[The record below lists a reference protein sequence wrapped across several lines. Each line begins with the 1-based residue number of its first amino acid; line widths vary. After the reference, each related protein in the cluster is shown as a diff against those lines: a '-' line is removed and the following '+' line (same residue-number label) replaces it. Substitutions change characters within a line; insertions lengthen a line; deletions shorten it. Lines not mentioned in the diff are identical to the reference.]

1 MKHQHKT
8 LLASML
14 LAGVF
19 GVAHLA
25 AAAPT
30 YTISDVLVPPDQYSG
45 EADLTPAPVWKPH
58 ETAAASAPTYW
69 ISSNERGAEEGPP
82 GQEQQ
87 FDNMAGITIFE
98 YGTNAVLSTLN
109 IEKACIPVVLPDGT
123 LMKKFGGCAP
133 QGAEGHPR
141 HPHGIAIDDANK
153 IAWQVIE
160 HSGLQWNRTR
170 TGFVKANNT
179 DDESGILV
187 AYDISDLTNPK
198 ILAGYVTGHAAEE
211 DVVNPINHKV
221 YVGNHEPSPTNVGCF
236 VSVIDRSA
244 AKPYKFIDLPGTD
257 CVQGVGVDPV
267 LNTVNG
273 TTHFGEK
280 MYTFNSSNDTVAY
293 SVNIRPAFDA
303 FIQTLPPDEQFEIPP
318 DWIIHMHDLATDGVN
333 HRAYQTIHTIA
344 PPEEITDEEG
354 EEVETATEG
363 AEITGRWVA
372 EVDTNPASATF
383 KAVNIIDLSNGQSVP
398 EVPDHHDAVAT
409 GLPYDQLFIHGHFL
423 DVDPARNA
431 LLVSGEHTGNLAVVD
446 VPAAWAAPRTLEQV
460 VSISRLIPNCTPDEL
475 EPHVHG
481 VDIQQTTGTA
491 YVSDEGEHC
500 YYESVTILQPN

>member
-1 MKHQHKT
+1 MMKRHQKT
-8 LLASML
+8 LLLSLMV
-14 LAGVF
+14 AGVF
-19 GVAHLA
+19 GATHLA
-25 AAAPT
+25 AAAPS

-58 ETAAASAPTYW
+58 ETGAAAAPAYW

-82 GQEQQ
+82 GQTTQ
-87 FDNMAGITIFE
+87 FENMAGISIFA

-109 IEKACIPVVLPDGT
+109 IENACIPVVLPDGT
-123 LMKKFGGCAP
+123 LMKQFGGCAP

-141 HPHGIAIDDANK
+141 HPHGVTIDDSRGVAY
-153 IAWQVIE
+153 QVIE

-170 TGFVKANNT
+170 TGFSRARNT
-179 DDESGILV
+179 DVESGLLV

-198 ILAGYVTGHAAEE
+198 ILRGYVTGHAAEE
-211 DVVNPINHKV
+211 AVVNPINHKI

-236 VSVIDRSA
+236 VSVIDPSVAR
-244 AKPYKFIDLPGTD
+244 PYKFIDLPGTD
-257 CVQGVGVDPV
+257 CVQGVGVDPA

-280 MYTFNSSNDTVAY
+280 MYTFNSANDSVAY
-293 SVNIRPAFDA
+293 SVDIRGPFNAFVADL
-303 FIQTLPPDEQFEIPP
+303 LPSEQFTIPAG
-318 DWIIHMHDLATDGVN
+318 WIVHLHDLATDAVN

-344 PPEEITDEEG
+344 TA
-354 EEVETATEG
+354 EEVASEDDEGSTTAPE
-363 AEITGRWVA
+363 ADEITGRWVA

-383 KAVNIIDLSNGQSVP
+383 KQVTIIDLSNGQSVP
-398 EVPDHHDAVAT
+398 AFRNHHDAVAS
-409 GLPYDQLFIHGHFL
+409 GNPFEQLFIHAHFL
-423 DVDPARNA
+423 DVDPARGA

-446 VPAAWAAPRTLEQV
+446 TTSRNLESV
-460 VSISRLIPNCTPDEL
+460 VSIARSIPNCTPDDF

-500 YYESVTILQPN
+500 FYESVTILQPQP